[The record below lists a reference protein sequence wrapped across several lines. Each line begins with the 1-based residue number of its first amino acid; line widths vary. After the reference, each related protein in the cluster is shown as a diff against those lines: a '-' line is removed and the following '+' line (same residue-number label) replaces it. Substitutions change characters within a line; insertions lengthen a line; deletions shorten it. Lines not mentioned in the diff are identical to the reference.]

1 MAMPIALEL
10 RGVSKRFVVG
20 TITCRGAVHALR
32 SVDLTVRCGES
43 VGILGGPGSGKSTLL
58 LCAAGLLRPDVGELS
73 WFGRHDRAVASSRA
87 RYYFPGSVGST
98 TTPASHSETRIHLV
112 DGPESLCLATST
124 RIERW
129 IQRRCAA
136 GDAVVFATRA
146 SDVARALADRT
157 LVMREGRVQADEVH
171 VGPSRVAEPIEW
183 GRR

>member
-1 MAMPIALEL
+1 MPLALEL

-32 SVDLTVRCGES
+32 SVDLSVRAGES
-43 VGILGGPGSGKSTLL
+43 VALVGGPGSGKSTLL
-58 LCAAGLLRPDVGELS
+58 LCAAGLLRADSGDLS
-73 WFGRHDRAVASSRA
+73 WFGRGDRAVASSRA

-98 TTPASHSETRIHLV
+98 TATTSHAETRIHLV
-112 DGPESLCLATST
+112 DGPESLCLATSS

-129 IQRRCAA
+129 IQRRCAD
-136 GDAVVFATRA
+136 GDAVVFATRLPDA
-146 SDVARALADRT
+146 ARALADRT
-157 LVMREGRVQADEVH
+157 LIMREGRVLTDEVQR

>member
-1 MAMPIALEL
+1 MPLALEL
-10 RGVSKRFVVG
+10 RGVSKQFVVG

-32 SVDLTVRCGES
+32 SVDLTVRDGEC
-43 VGILGGPGSGKSTLL
+43 VAILGGPGSGKSTLL
-58 LCAAGLLRPDVGELS
+58 LCAAGLLRADVGELS
-73 WFGRHDRAVASSRA
+73 WFGRCDRAVAASRA

-98 TTPASHSETRIHLV
+98 FAAVTRSETRIHLV

-136 GDAVVFATRA
+136 GDAVVFATRLP
-146 SDVARALADRT
+146 DVACALADRT
-157 LVMREGRVQADEVH
+157 LVMREGRVYADELH